1 MLLSDLEIGSENASL
16 PIQKSAA
23 MVESIY
29 IYIYIYI
36 LLGVYTGDSVH
47 AGNSESVPLLGV
59 PTKSGVRTRSQKQR
73 GRTGRVSP
81 SPAIL
86 WLYTARILGDS
97 IIPWNNMRLLA
108 SWRSIRWMCVV
119 YLKPNWLPSELPV
132 CIDFSSGTDSTLQM
146 RMQEVLLDLWFF
158 GIQLQSKLIWLHPL
172 AGSSFFC

>member
-1 MLLSDLEIGSENASL
+1 MLLSDSEIGSENASLLSDSEIGSATASL

-36 LLGVYTGDSVH
+36 YILLGAYTGDSVH

-86 WLYTARILGDS
+86 
-97 IIPWNNMRLLA
+97 
-108 SWRSIRWMCVV
+108 
-119 YLKPNWLPSELPV
+119 
-132 CIDFSSGTDSTLQM
+132 
-146 RMQEVLLDLWFF
+146 
-158 GIQLQSKLIWLHPL
+158 
-172 AGSSFFC
+172 

>member
-1 MLLSDLEIGSENASL
+1 LQDFEGSDEAGKLTSLSIQTVTCSSMLLSDLEIGSENASL

-86 WLYTARILGDS
+86 
-97 IIPWNNMRLLA
+97 
-108 SWRSIRWMCVV
+108 
-119 YLKPNWLPSELPV
+119 
-132 CIDFSSGTDSTLQM
+132 
-146 RMQEVLLDLWFF
+146 
-158 GIQLQSKLIWLHPL
+158 
-172 AGSSFFC
+172 